1 MSKQRN
7 TPPAYLGKAGRT
19 WFRKVIADYQFDT
32 APEIELL
39 VQAAAT
45 LDRIEQCREA
55 IKQDGM
61 TAPTAGGGCKPHPCL
76 NAERD
81 NRTLFARLNREL
93 RLNQPVDDEQNR
105 IPRIGR

>member
-7 TPPAYLGKAGRT
+7 TPPAYLGKTGRT

-45 LDRIEQCREA
+45 LDRIAQCRAEIA
-55 IKQDGM
+55 KAGM
-61 TAPTAGGGCKPHPCL
+61 VVPTGSGGVKPHPCL

-81 NRTLFARLNREL
+81 NKILFSRICREL
-93 RLNQPVDDEQNR
+93 KLNAPIDDESNR
-105 IPRIGR
+105 LPRNR